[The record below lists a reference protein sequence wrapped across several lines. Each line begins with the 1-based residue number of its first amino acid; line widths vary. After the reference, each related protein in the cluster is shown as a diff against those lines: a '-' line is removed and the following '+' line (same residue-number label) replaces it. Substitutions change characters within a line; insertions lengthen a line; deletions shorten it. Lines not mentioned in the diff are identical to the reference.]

1 MMARKLVTVAVLVTG
16 MLGSLGQ
23 SAQACPM
30 CKVANEQDSMLP
42 MAYMFSILFMM
53 GMMFTLAGG
62 VGFGMYLLGRR
73 ENAALESMGQ
83 SGETG
88 PEPDADGLLPGTMQP
103 ATT

>member
-1 MMARKLVTVAVLVTG
+1 MARKVVMFVVLVMG
-16 MLGSLGQ
+16 LLGPLVQ

-53 GMMFTLAGG
+53 GMIFSLGGG

-73 ENAALESMGQ
+73 ENAALASMGQ
-83 SGETG
+83 YGETG
-88 PEPDADGLLPGTMQP
+88 SEPDADGSLPGAMQP